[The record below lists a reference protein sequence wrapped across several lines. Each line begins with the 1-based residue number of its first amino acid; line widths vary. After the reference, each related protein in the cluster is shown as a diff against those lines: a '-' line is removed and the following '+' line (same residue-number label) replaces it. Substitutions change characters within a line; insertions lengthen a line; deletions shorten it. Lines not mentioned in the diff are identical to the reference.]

1 MATVRIAILAY
12 PGCFASEVFGVLDVL
27 TIGRHVAGGADL
39 DARDPDVVA
48 VEVAGVRSSPRIET
62 SGGVDLV
69 APAPSGPP
77 DVVVVPGFEPRGAR
91 TDIDG
96 VLAGLRPEIE
106 FVRGAH
112 EAGAQVVSVCVGAF
126 LLAEAGL
133 LDGRRATTSWVFA
146 RALAERS
153 PTTELQV
160 EELVVRDGG
169 VTTTAAF
176 SAMYDFTLQL
186 LAEQRGADVARRTA
200 RVALLDDARG
210 SQTPYVDGELLP
222 PAGSSFGAGVQ
233 RWLRH
238 HLDEPFDLRRV
249 AAEFNVSPRTL
260 TRRFAAETG
269 QSALRY
275 LQSQRVRRAQHL
287 LTTTQQPVAEV
298 ARRVGYGDAATFS
311 QLFRRTVGLA
321 PRDYRAQFGAVG
333 RPLR

>member
-27 TIGRHVAGGADL
+27 TIGRHVAAAGGASPADWG
-39 DARDPDVVA
+39 
-48 VEVAGVRSSPRIET
+48 VEVVGVRPSPRVRA
-62 SGGVDLV
+62 SGGVTLG
-69 APAPSGPP
+69 AGPPTGAP
-77 DVVVVPGFEPRGAR
+77 DVVVVPGFE
-91 TDIDG
+91 
-96 VLAGLRPEIE
+96 LAGPATDVPGELARLAPEIA
-106 FVRGAH
+106 FVRSAH
-112 EAGAQVVSVCVGAF
+112 AQGAQVVSVCVGAF

-133 LDGRRATTSWVFA
+133 LDGRRATTSWLFA
-146 RALAERS
+146 RDLAERS
-153 PTTELQV
+153 PTTEV
-160 EELVVRDGG
+160 VAEELVVRDGG

-200 RVALLDDARG
+200 RIALLDDARG

-222 PAGSSFGAGVQ
+222 PAGNSFGAGVQ

-249 AAEFNVSPRTL
+249 AAEFSVSPRTL

-287 LTTTQQPVAEV
+287 LATTQQPVAEV

-311 QLFRRTVGLA
+311 QLFRRTVGLS
-321 PRDYRAQFGAVG
+321 PRDYRAQFGAGG
-333 RPLR
+333 RQLG